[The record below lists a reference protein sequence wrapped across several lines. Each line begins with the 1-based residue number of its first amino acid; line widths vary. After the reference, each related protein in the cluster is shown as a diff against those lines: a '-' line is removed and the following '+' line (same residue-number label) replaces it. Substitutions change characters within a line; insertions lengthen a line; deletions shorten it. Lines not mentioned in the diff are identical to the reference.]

1 MTKSK
6 RIKKNKTVKK
16 KTIKKKTITT
26 YTIIRAVMIT
36 LFCLILLLG
45 IGIKIMHYFNFHLK

>member
-1 MTKSK
+1 MAKSQ
-6 RIKKNKTVKK
+6 RIKNKKKVKK
-16 KTIKKKTITT
+16 KPITT